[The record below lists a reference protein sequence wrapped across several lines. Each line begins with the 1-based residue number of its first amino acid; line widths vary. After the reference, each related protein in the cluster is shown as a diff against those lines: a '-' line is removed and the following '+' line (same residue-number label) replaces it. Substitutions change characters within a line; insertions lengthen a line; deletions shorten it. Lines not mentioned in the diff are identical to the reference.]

1 MASSPRQDCG
11 VSRTGIEKKRW
22 RHRVQAPFDGLML
35 LECFT
40 PEPAEHH
47 FSIVEGGARRAASQP
62 WRDPIYS
69 ERAMSSGALTVL
81 IHFSGHDA
89 PGLTAQ
95 LTGILAGYEVNILD
109 IGQAV
114 VHEAL
119 SLGILLEVPA
129 GESFAPLRTALQQRA
144 ARLGLQALFTT
155 VGAEALEHWIHGLG
169 HHHFIITVLG
179 RTITAQQ
186 LARISAITA
195 AHGMNADRIDRLSGQ
210 LSASAAPANA
220 CVELAVSGDAAG
232 ELAMRADFLATAQ
245 ELSIDIAFQRESI
258 FRRNRRLFAFDMDST
273 LIQGEVIDELA
284 KMAGVGEQVARI
296 TEAAMRGELKFDES
310 FTRRVALLRGLP
322 AERAYSVIETIPLA
336 EGAERLIRT
345 LRLLGYK
352 TAILSGGFTFFA
364 RDLQQRLGI
373 DYVHANELEMADGA
387 VTGRV
392 IPPIVNGARK
402 AELLASLAQR
412 ENISLEQVVAVG
424 DGANDIPM
432 LNLAGM
438 GIAYRAKPLVRQS
451 ANQSISCLG
460 LDGLLYLI
468 GVRDR
473 DLRAHESL
481 T

>member
-1 MASSPRQDCG
+1 
-11 VSRTGIEKKRW
+11 
-22 RHRVQAPFDGLML
+22 
-35 LECFT
+35 
-40 PEPAEHH
+40 
-47 FSIVEGGARRAASQP
+47 
-62 WRDPIYS
+62 
-69 ERAMSSGALTVL
+69 MSSGALTVL

-95 LTGILAGYEVNILD
+95 LTGILAGYDVNILD

-119 SLGILLEVPA
+119 SLGILLEVPD
-129 GESFAPLRTALQQRA
+129 GESFSSLRTALEERA
-144 ARLGLQALFTT
+144 IGLGLQARFTS
-155 VGAEALEHWIHGLG
+155 VPGDALQHWIHGLR

-179 RTITAQQ
+179 RSITAQQ
-186 LARISAITA
+186 LARITSIIA
-195 AHGMNADRIDRLSGQ
+195 AHGMNVDRIDRLSGQ
-210 LSASAAPANA
+210 LSACALPTNA
-220 CVELAVSGDAAG
+220 CVELAVSGDASR
-232 ELAMRADFLATAQ
+232 ELSMRADFLATAQ
-245 ELSIDIAFQRESI
+245 ALSIDIAFQRESI

-284 KMAGVGEQVARI
+284 KMAGAGEQVAGI

-310 FTRRVALLRGLP
+310 FARRVALLKGLS
-322 AERAYSVIETIPLA
+322 AERVYGLLHTIPLA
-336 EGAERLIRT
+336 DGAERLIRT

-364 RDLQQRLGI
+364 RHLQERLGI
-373 DYVHANELEMADGA
+373 DYVHANELEIADGV

-392 IPPIVNGARK
+392 VPPIVNGARK
-402 AELLASLAQR
+402 ADLLAEIAQR

-438 GIAYRAKPLVRQS
+438 GIAYRAKPVVRQS
-451 ANQSISCLG
+451 ANHSISCLG

-473 DLRAHESL
+473 DLLPHEPL
-481 T
+481 I